1 MVLYKI
7 NEGIK
12 MTKQNNNKTEQN
24 IAITILCAT
33 IWMIFACYLLSSPVQ
48 SRQIQQYG
56 MSDDMKQ
63 FALCN
68 EVTDEE

>member
-12 MTKQNNNKTEQN
+12 MTKQNNNNTEQN

-33 IWMIFACYLLSSPVQ
+33 LWMIFSCYLLSLPVNAQ
-48 SRQIQQYG
+48 PLTDIES
-56 MSDDMKQ
+56 

-68 EVTDEE
+68 EVTDLE